1 MDAPIKTCVAALCV
15 MLALLA
21 MACGGGSTQL
31 RSATEADLPA
41 TVLQAADVPAE
52 YERFDG
58 EAQGL
63 GLQHDD
69 KQLGSLAQYGV
80 EYQLPRDEA
89 ALGDL
94 TCIEGATSLYGSS
107 EEARAGLR
115 KFDTVLRDAG
125 YGAVEAPGFGAETY
139 AYSAS
144 FQGADYCANYVGESS
159 ASYLVT
165 FVRSNVVGAVKLTY
179 RQRESS
185 IDEAGEYARKQIAR
199 VEAALKEQ

>member
-1 MDAPIKTCVAALCV
+1 
-15 MLALLA
+15 
-21 MACGGGSTQL
+21 MACGGGSAEL
-31 RSATEADLPA
+31 RNATEADLPA
-41 TVLQAADVPAE
+41 TVLQAEDVPAA

-63 GLQHDD
+63 GLQHNDQ
-69 KQLGSLAQYGV
+69 QLGSLAQYGV
-80 EYQLPRDEA
+80 EYQLPSDEA

-94 TCIEGATSLYGSS
+94 ACIEGATSLFASP
-107 EEARAGLR
+107 EDAQVGLR
-115 KFDTVLRDAG
+115 KFNAALKDAG
-125 YGAVEAPGFGAETY
+125 YSAVEAPDFGGETY

-144 FQGADYCANYVGESS
+144 FQNADYCANYVGESS

-165 FVRSNVVGAVKLTY
+165 FVRSNLVGAVKLTY